1 MNLPAW
7 SECIGNFLKLELLG
21 PEVSVTMLCGNQ
33 QVTLRFPEGSLES
46 EILQTKLSS
55 CKPGTKVAI
64 LKTDEPSRPL
74 LVRLIGLKVSSRL
87 EDGQKDYGG
96 L

>member
-1 MNLPAW
+1 V
-7 SECIGNFLKLELLG
+7 GNFLKLELLG
-21 PEVSVTMLCGNQ
+21 SEVLVTMLCGNQ
-33 QVTLRFPEGSLES
+33 QVVLRFAEGSLES
-46 EILQTKLSS
+46 EILRTKLSS

-74 LVRLIGLKVSSRL
+74 LVRLIEMKVISRL
-87 EDGQKDYGG
+87 EDGQMDYGG